1 MTKAEKKAARH
12 RRASREWMRRYRAR
26 KAEETDKNE
35 PFNFVEPAASVILP
49 QPVPAPAAAAA
60 PEWHAPILPPATRPD
75 PWLHDTSSDKYR
87 PAFWDALGVEPAVIP
102 INLNPRAVL
111 RRPPIVGEGFVQV
124 AFDPGIE
131 YSQAGGHVDIAAQQ
145 AELEEQKRRSSGR

>member
-1 MTKAEKKAARH
+1 VNKAEKQAARH

-26 KAEETDKNE
+26 KAEDTDKNA

-49 QPVPAPAAAAA
+49 QAVPASAAPA
-60 PEWHAPILPPATRPD
+60 PEWQSPTLPPVTRAN
-75 PWLHDTSSDKYR
+75 PWLHDTSSDRFK
-87 PAFWDALGVEPAVIP
+87 PAFWDALGGEPAVIP

-131 YSQAGGHVDIAAQQ
+131 YSQAGGHVEIAAQQ